1 VSVSDEN
8 EPVESGGWKIDV
20 VDRTGECAVAVE
32 RLSELAER
40 VLRDERVE
48 EAEVGVAIVDDL
60 EMTRLHV
67 QFLQIDGPTDVLT
80 FPLHGDSLETW
91 SGPLEALRGADRRI
105 GGEVVIGGDT
115 ARRVAGELGTEVS
128 EEVIL
133 YLVHGLLH
141 LCGYDDR
148 DELQRQQMRRREA
161 EVLSLLEVAV
171 RVER

>member
-1 VSVSDEN
+1 MSVSDEN
-8 EPVESGGWKIDV
+8 EPVEVGGWKIDV
-20 VDRTGECAVAVE
+20 VDRTGECAVEAE
-32 RLSELAER
+32 RLGELAER
-40 VLRDERVE
+40 VLRDERVV

-67 QFLQIDGPTDVLT
+67 EFLQIDTPTDVLT
-80 FPLHGDSLETW
+80 FPLHGDSLEPW
-91 SGPLEALRGADRRI
+91 SGPLEALRGAGRRI
-105 GGEVVIGGDT
+105 GGEVGIGVDT
-115 ARRVAGELGTEVS
+115 ARRVALELGTDVS

-148 DELQRQQMRRREA
+148 DELQRRQMRRREA

>member
-1 VSVSDEN
+1 VSDEN
-8 EPVESGGWKIDV
+8 EPVEVGGCKIDV
-20 VDRTGECAVAVE
+20 VDRTGDCAVEVE
-32 RLSELAER
+32 RLAELAER
-40 VLRDERVE
+40 VLRDERVV
-48 EAEVGVAIVDDL
+48 EAEVVVAIVDDL

-67 QFLQIDGPTDVLT
+67 EFLQIDGSTDVLT
-80 FPLHGDSLETW
+80 FPLLGDSLKPW

-115 ARRVAGELGTEVS
+115 ARRVALELGTDAA

-161 EVLSLLEVAV
+161 EVLSLLEVSV